1 MDVHTY
7 HMYVSDVPFFLF
19 AVVFVSFLQI
29 QGWLWLKKT
38 CVKKTEYLVC
48 IDEKIR
54 RDYTR
59 MDNCKMLH

>member
-29 QGWLWLKKT
+29 QGWLWLKNKLPE
-38 CVKKTEYLVC
+38 KKLNNL
-48 IDEKIR
+48 DEKIR
-54 RDYTR
+54 RDYIR
-59 MDNCKMLH
+59 RENRKMLH